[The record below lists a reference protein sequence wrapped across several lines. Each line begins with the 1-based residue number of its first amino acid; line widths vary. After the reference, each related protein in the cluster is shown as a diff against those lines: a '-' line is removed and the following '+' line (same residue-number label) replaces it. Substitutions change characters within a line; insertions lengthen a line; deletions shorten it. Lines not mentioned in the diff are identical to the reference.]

1 LAGGR
6 RIPMKKQI
14 KTIIVDDE
22 SRIRRGIERMVRSCG
37 VEWDI
42 IRTFSDGREAYDAI
56 TNESLSFDLLISD
69 IRMPEMDG
77 LTLNKEL
84 KKQHSFLTIFISG
97 YDDFTYL
104 QTALKDGAVNYIL
117 KPIDVE
123 QFQIQLNEVKQKIFI
138 NDQEKKE
145 WLKLQEKAAQLDY
158 TKQIQFLSE
167 LSWNEEK
174 DISYLDWTRQFPSGT
189 YQLLYVSLDHIYS
202 KTKEFSPE
210 EWNTWIFAV
219 ENIIDELLWQ
229 KYFEENLNKWWWRGG
244 KFKYWILLNH
254 DAGGKSLAANETVKF
269 SEELR
274 SSIQKFTPF
283 TITVALGNGFTDL
296 SVFSDMKNQLQ
307 TLQQF
312 RMIQGGNKIFQSHM
326 MEGITDQKSRGI
338 TSSVLKYTEQIINSL
353 ERGKREELLISLQSF
368 FREMETLTSPIEIN
382 EAVHYL
388 IIRIVHNWIENKGYS
403 DDPDLLTEA
412 LKITENAAN
421 LIQLKD
427 SIKLWVLKVMGKI
440 SLLRGNHQ
448 NPIQVAKDWI
458 KSNLHENITIKK
470 IAQQVYMN
478 PNYFC
483 DYFKNQTGETI
494 LDYVTTV
501 RLEKAK
507 ELLEKTDLKIYDIS
521 LLVGYQDTKYFS
533 RLFKQWIGQT
543 PSQFRDQLH
552 HIL

>member
-6 RIPMKKQI
+6 QVPMKKQI

-22 SRIRRGIERMVRSCG
+22 PRIRRGIERMVRSSG
-37 VEWDI
+37 DEWEI
-42 IRTFSDGREAYDAI
+42 IQTFSDGREAYDTI
-56 TNESLSFDLLISD
+56 INKSLSFDLLISD

-77 LTLNKEL
+77 LILNKEL
-84 KKQHSFLTIFISG
+84 KKHHSFLTIFISG

-138 NDQEKKE
+138 EYQEKQK
-145 WLKLQEKAAQLDY
+145 WQKLQEKAAQLDY
-158 TKQIQFLSE
+158 TKQLQFLSE

-174 DISYLDWTRQFPSGT
+174 DISYLDWTRQFPKGT
-189 YQLLYVSLDHIYS
+189 YQLLYVSLDHIFS
-202 KTKEFSPE
+202 RTKEYSPE
-210 EWNTWIFAV
+210 EWNTWIFAI
-219 ENIIDELLWQ
+219 ENIIDEVLRE
-229 KYFEENLNKWWWRGG
+229 KYFKENTNKWWWRGG

-254 DAGGKSLAANETVKF
+254 DSGGKTLAANETESF

-283 TITVALGNGFTDL
+283 TITVALGNGFTEL
-296 SVFSDMKNQLQ
+296 SVFNDMKNQLQ
-307 TLQQF
+307 TLQRF
-312 RMIQGGNKIFQSHM
+312 RMIQGGNKIFHPNL
-326 MEGITDQKSRGI
+326 MESISDQKSKGI
-338 TSSVLKYTEQIINSL
+338 TSSVLKYTEQIVNGL
-353 ERGKREELLISLQSF
+353 ERGKREELLNSLQGF
-368 FREMETLTSPIEIN
+368 FSEIEALTSPIEIS
-382 EAVHYL
+382 EHVHYL
-388 IIRIVHNWIENKGYS
+388 MIRIVHNWIENKGYS

-421 LIQLKD
+421 ITQLKD
-427 SIKLWVLKVMGKI
+427 SIKLWVLKVMEKI
-440 SLLRGNHQ
+440 SLLRVKHQ

-543 PSQFRDQLH
+543 PSHFRDQLH
-552 HIL
+552 HI

>member
-6 RIPMKKQI
+6 QVPMKKQI

-22 SRIRRGIERMVRSCG
+22 PRIRRGIERMVRSSG
-37 VEWDI
+37 DEWEI
-42 IRTFSDGREAYDAI
+42 IQTFSDGREAYDTI
-56 TNESLSFDLLISD
+56 INKSLSFDLLISD

-77 LTLNKEL
+77 LILNKEL
-84 KKQHSFLTIFISG
+84 KKHHSFLTIFISG

-138 NDQEKKE
+138 EYQEKQK
-145 WLKLQEKAAQLDY
+145 WQKLQEKAAQLDY
-158 TKQIQFLSE
+158 TKQLQFLSE

-174 DISYLDWTRQFPSGT
+174 DISYLDWTRQFPKGT
-189 YQLLYVSLDHIYS
+189 YQLLYVSLDHIFS
-202 KTKEFSPE
+202 RTKEYSPE
-210 EWNTWIFAV
+210 EWNTWIFAI
-219 ENIIDELLWQ
+219 ENIIDEVLRE
-229 KYFEENLNKWWWRGG
+229 KYFKENTNKWWWRGG

-254 DAGGKSLAANETVKF
+254 DSGGKTLAANETESF

-283 TITVALGNGFTDL
+283 TITVALGNGFTEL
-296 SVFSDMKNQLQ
+296 SVFNDMKNQLQ
-307 TLQQF
+307 TLQRF
-312 RMIQGGNKIFQSHM
+312 RMIQGGNKIFHPNL
-326 MEGITDQKSRGI
+326 MESISDQKSKGI
-338 TSSVLKYTEQIINSL
+338 TSSVLKYTEQIVNGL
-353 ERGKREELLISLQSF
+353 ERGKREELRTSLQGF
-368 FREMETLTSPIEIN
+368 FREIEALTSPIEIS

-421 LIQLKD
+421 ITQLKD
-427 SIKLWVLKVMGKI
+427 SIKLWVLKVMEKI
-440 SLLRGNHQ
+440 SLLRVKHQ

-543 PSQFRDQLH
+543 PSHFRDQLH
-552 HIL
+552 HI